1 MNRQQTR
8 YVKLLDQERKTEA
21 DMRRA
26 FRKWEKV
33 RAQRLRA
40 EKKLDQEFKR
50 RSGSAPEDIEAQHA
64 FYRAATDFNDEV

>member
-1 MNRQQTR
+1 
-8 YVKLLDQERKTEA
+8 
-21 DMRRA
+21 MRRA

-40 EKKLDQEFKR
+40 EKVLDKEFKR